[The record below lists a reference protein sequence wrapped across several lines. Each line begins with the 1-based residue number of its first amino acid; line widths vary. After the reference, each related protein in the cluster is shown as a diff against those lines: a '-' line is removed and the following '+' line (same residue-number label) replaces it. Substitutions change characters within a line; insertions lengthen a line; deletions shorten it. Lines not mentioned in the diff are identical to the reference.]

1 MASMIIQIMDKGT
14 SALESLMELL
24 PFRLFPALCDVL
36 LVCGIFCALDKPLIA
51 AIAGGTILLYASLTY
66 VITNW
71 RTKVCP
77 PPPPPPSSL
86 LPRVVFPPLAGC
98 LQANQKTQDPDNPRT
113 PTLPTAKLDFGFGG
127 GAPVLAG
134 DGQVGNRLQGPRR
147 GVAPEL

>member
-1 MASMIIQIMDKGT
+1 MIIQIMDKGT

-71 RTKVCP
+71 RTKVV
-77 PPPPPPSSL
+77 PPSSL
-86 LPRVVFPPLAGC
+86 LPPPSCWLSLLPDGYRC
-98 LQANQKTQDPDNPRT
+98 RLKTQKMGLEDPDNPST
-113 PTLPTAKLDFGFGG
+113 PTPPTAKLDFGFLGG
-127 GAPVLAG
+127 VPVLAG